1 MPNLA
6 TKELPKEVNGNQ
18 LGKMVG
24 IDRRRIYE
32 KTDSG
37 QLRRNKNG
45 LYDLEE
51 SMRALGIPTDPLSIL
66 TEQTGPIN
74 IVEMRAIK
82 ERETAYLKRLERGV
96 AEGQLLPI
104 EKVLSKMTPLFT
116 GTKVR
121 ILSLP
126 AKLAPVL
133 TTESN
138 AAVIKAI
145 LEGELRV
152 ILAELA
158 SGIERELG
166 LETGRMSEAS
176 STDDDQ
182 RVGRSRKSPKSG
194 SKRRTRKVAEQ

>member
-24 IDRRRIYE
+24 MDRRRIYE

-121 ILSLP
+121 ILALP

-138 AAVIKAI
+138 AANY
-145 LEGELRV
+145 
-152 ILAELA
+152 
-158 SGIERELG
+158 
-166 LETGRMSEAS
+166 
-176 STDDDQ
+176 
-182 RVGRSRKSPKSG
+182 G
-194 SKRRTRKVAEQ
+194 S

>member
-1 MPNLA
+1 MFKAQPNPP
-6 TKELPKEVNGNQ
+6 EEVTGHKLSQ
-18 LGKMVG
+18 ISG
-24 IDRRRIYE
+24 IDPRRISDKKKKGE
-32 KTDSG
+32 LK
-37 QLRRNKNG
+37 LNKNG
-45 LYDLEE
+45 LYDFEQ
-51 SMRALGIPTDPLSIL
+51 SMKALGIPIDTMPML
-66 TEQTGPIN
+66 EEKTGPIN

-166 LETGRMSEAS
+166 LEAGRMSQAS
-176 STDDDQ
+176 SADDDQ